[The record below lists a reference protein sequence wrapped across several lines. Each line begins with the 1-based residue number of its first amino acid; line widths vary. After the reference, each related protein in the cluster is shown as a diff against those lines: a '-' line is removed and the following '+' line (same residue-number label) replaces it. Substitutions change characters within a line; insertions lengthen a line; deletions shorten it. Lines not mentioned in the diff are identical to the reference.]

1 MSGLHA
7 GQRAIIESAGR
18 FNTVVCG
25 RRFGKTTLGLALA
38 FYGAPHCPGGLG
50 KGFDVGW
57 FAPTYKLLDEAWRAA
72 KNVMRHSIVR
82 ADATL
87 RRIET
92 VTHGAL
98 DFWTLETLDVGR
110 GRRYG
115 LVIVDEAALARH
127 LEPAWN
133 EAIRPTLTDYKG
145 GAWFLST
152 PKGRNY
158 FWQLAQRGDNPG
170 RWPGWKSHHAQTAD
184 NPNIDAD
191 EIEAARMSLPERIF
205 RQEYLAE
212 FIDDGGGVF
221 RGVMDAIW
229 YEQPEK
235 PTSNLVIGVDWGRYN
250 DFTVFTVMDALRGIV
265 IELDRFTGI
274 DYAIQLAR
282 LKALYA
288 RYPGSGIVA
297 EENSIGGPLVESLQ
311 REGLP
316 VRAFQTTATSKRAII
331 ESLALAFEQRKI
343 GIPNCPWLINELLAY
358 EQERLPGGMLRYGAP
373 AGGHDDG
380 VMSLAIAWHAA
391 GNAGPYE
398 YHALQ
403 SRAHMGR
410 GAKSGVW

>member
-1 MSGLHA
+1 MVA
-7 GQRAIIESAGR
+7 G
-18 FNTVVCG
+18 
-25 RRFGKTTLGLALA
+25 
-38 FYGAPHCPGGLG
+38 
-50 KGFDVGW
+50 
-57 FAPTYKLLDEAWRAA
+57 
-72 KNVMRHSIVR
+72 
-82 ADATL
+82 
-87 RRIET
+87 
-92 VTHGAL
+92 
-98 DFWTLETLDVGR
+98 
-110 GRRYG
+110 
-115 LVIVDEAALARH
+115 
-127 LEPAWN
+127 
-133 EAIRPTLTDYKG
+133 
-145 GAWFLST
+145 
-152 PKGRNY
+152 
-158 FWQLAQRGDNPG
+158 WQ
-170 RWPGWKSHHAQTAD
+170 SHYAQTAD

-229 YEQPEK
+229 YEQPGK
-235 PTSNLVIGVDWGRYN
+235 PDSNIIIGVDWGRYN

-403 SRAHMGR
+403 SRAHTGR

>member
-18 FNTVVCG
+18 FNAVACG
-25 RRFGKTTLGLALA
+25 RRFGKTTMGLALA
-38 FYGAPHCPGGLG
+38 FYGAPNCPGGLG

-72 KNVMRHSIVR
+72 KSAMRNGIVR
-82 ADATL
+82 ADTTQ

-92 VTHGAL
+92 VTKGAL
-98 DFWTLETLDVGR
+98 DFWTLENPDVGR

-115 LVIVDEAALARH
+115 LVIVDEAAMARH

-158 FWQLAQRGDNPG
+158 FWQLAQRGDNSE
-170 RWPGWKSHHAQTAD
+170 RWPGWKSHSAPTAG
-184 NPNIDAD
+184 NPHIDAD
-191 EIEAARMSLPERIF
+191 EIEAARLSLPERIF

-221 RGVMDAIW
+221 RGIMDAIW

-282 LKALYA
+282 LKTLYS

-316 VRAFQTTATSKRAII
+316 VRAFQTTAASKRAII

-343 GIPNCPWLINELLAY
+343 SIPDCPWLINELLAY
-358 EQERLPGGMLRYGAP
+358 EQERLPGGLLRYSAP
-373 AGGHDDG
+373 PGGHDDG